1 MVIKMQKNPIYSEVD
16 FDKEGKH
23 TGFLRLPHSVHRS
36 AYGWIPIPIA
46 SIRNGD
52 GPTVLIMGGNHGD
65 EYEGQVIVSELIRQL
80 DVSML
85 TGQIILLPM
94 ANFPAAQ
101 AGKRTSPIDEGNLN
115 RSFPGKPD
123 GTPTEIIAHY
133 IEHALLPRCDYVLDL
148 HSGGSSLRYD
158 GANML
163 ALAPRNQSE
172 KAHLYHLLNALGLPR
187 AFLLDANPVTI
198 SSAARRQNA
207 ISIVTE
213 LGGGGTITPVVLQQ
227 ARQGV
232 LHFLAAMK
240 VLSGPLV
247 PLETQATTRIMRIDS
262 QTHYVYAR
270 DTGLFEPVAMLGDT
284 VKSGDVAGY
293 IHFPALPWKEP
304 DTLYFKGDG
313 VVICERVIAQVEP
326 GDCVFQLGDDL

>member
-1 MVIKMQKNPIYSEVD
+1 MQKNPIFNEVD
-16 FDKEGKH
+16 FNKQGKQL
-23 TGFLRLPHSVHRS
+23 GFLRLPHSVHRS

-52 GPTVLIMGGNHGD
+52 GPTVLIMAGNHGD
-65 EYEGQVIVSELIRQL
+65 EYEGQVIVSELIRKL
-80 DVSML
+80 DASMIA
-85 TGQIILLPM
+85 GQVILLPM

-101 AGKRTSPIDEGNLN
+101 IGKRTSPLDNGNLN
-115 RSFPGKPD
+115 RSFPGKAD
-123 GTPTEIIAHY
+123 GTPTEVIAHY
-133 IEHALLPRCDYVLDL
+133 IEHVLLPRCDYVLDL

-163 ALAPRNQSE
+163 ALAPRDEME
-172 KAHLYHLLNALGLPR
+172 KKHVFYLLNALGLAR

-213 LGGGGTITPVVLQQ
+213 LGGGAVITPEILQQ

-232 LHFLAAMK
+232 LHFLATLNI
-240 VLSGPLV
+240 LSGPLV
-247 PLETQATTRIMRIDS
+247 PQESPAKTHIMRIDS
-262 QTHYVYAR
+262 QSHYVYAR
-270 DTGLFEPVAMLGDT
+270 DSGLFEPIVTLGDT
-284 VKSGDVAGY
+284 VKKGDVAGY

-304 DTLYFKGDG
+304 DTLYFQGDG
-313 VVICERVIAQVEP
+313 VVICERAIAQVES
-326 GDCVFQLGDDL
+326 GDCVFQLGGDL